1 MDIGRTSPGSGI
13 GGKMKKQLRVLVG
26 LVVILMA
33 LGLYMAQ
40 ADAQEKKRTHQDEM
54 CLVLL
59 EDRIAA
65 RNLLEAYRI
74 TFREII
80 RRHEDGEMSDEDYAS
95 YERIWNKTEVELLDE
110 IAVISIKAQL
120 LGCFAKK

>member
-80 RRHEDGEMSDEDYAS
+80 RRYEDGKISDEDYAS
-95 YERIWNKTEVELLDE
+95 YEHIWNKTEGELLDE